1 MAEDRTIETLTEIAV
16 MISKEMKN
24 IIKLNGAFASGTLYD
39 SIKYKVFKDRSEVYH
54 MEFDYVYYG
63 LFINYGRNPSSKM
76 PPIRDIREWC
86 RLKGIPQ
93 DAAFPIAK
101 KIQKEGWRLKR
112 TAPNTSGWIDFTKP
126 FEDAQGPIK
135 TLMSE
140 LGQKFADDF
149 VEQTLRDVK
158 YFDKS
163 YRVTK
168 K

>member
-1 MAEDRTIETLTEIAV
+1 MAAEDKTIETLTAIAV
-16 MISKEMKN
+16 AISKEMKS

-39 SIKYKVFKDRSEVYH
+39 SIKYKVFKDKSEIYH

-63 LFINYGRNPSSKM
+63 LFVNYGRKPSSKM
-76 PPIRDIREWC
+76 PPLKDIREWC

-101 KIQKEGWRLKR
+101 KIQKFGFR
-112 TAPNTSGWIDFTKP
+112 GIDFTKP

-135 TLMSE
+135 QYLSE

-158 YFDKS
+158 YFDRS
-163 YRVTK
+163 YRTTK

>member
-1 MAEDRTIETLTEIAV
+1 MDTTIETLTEIAV
-16 MISKEMKN
+16 MISKEMKS
-24 IIKLNGAFASGTLYD
+24 IVKLNGAFASGTLYD
-39 SIKYKVFKDRSEVYH
+39 SIKYKVFKDKSEVYH

-101 KIQKEGWRLKR
+101 KIQKEGWTMKR
-112 TAPNTSGWIDFTKP
+112 TAPNTSGYIDFTKP